1 MLHFVR
7 GKSDGKTRSIFDYSF
22 SGSIKQNLFY
32 HKILLFFQK
41 TKKKK
46 ENFKFFFFLLE
57 SKIKR
62 KKRRKKENFH
72 GSGFFMYCLR
82 VGKME

>member
-46 ENFKFFFFLLE
+46 ENFKFFFFIRE
-57 SKIKR
+57 
-62 KKRRKKENFH
+62 
-72 GSGFFMYCLR
+72 
-82 VGKME
+82 

>member
-41 TKKKK
+41 TKKKRK
-46 ENFKFFFFLLE
+46 TSNFFFLFE